1 MNQAVTESPGRVV
14 TLQKQRREKC
24 KLLLFFV
31 FSKIPPSNPRLD
43 SLAKWGVFIFQ
54 GLNVPP
60 CPRFWWRLA
69 GAVGQIRLCETKMP
83 MPKS

>member
-1 MNQAVTESPGRVV
+1 MNQSVTESPGRIV

-43 SLAKWGVFIFQ
+43 SPAKWVAFIFQ
-54 GLNVPP
+54 DLNVPP
-60 CPRFWWRLA
+60 CPRFWRRLA
-69 GAVGQIRLCETKMP
+69 GAVGQIRLRETKMP